1 MNLLRTKSVQQL
13 VSESEEQQTKLKR
26 ALSAFDLT
34 ALGIGGII
42 GTGIFVLTGI
52 GASNF
57 AGPALVISFIIAGL
71 ASGLAALSYAE
82 FAAMI
87 PVAGSAYTYG
97 YAALGEIFA
106 WVIGWDLLLEYGLA
120 SSTVAVGWSG
130 YLVNLLSAIGVNL
143 PAWATN
149 APGAGGIIDLP
160 AILIVGLIVSLLTVG
175 VKESKWVNNIIVVV
189 KLAVILLFI
198 AVGTSHVTP
207 ANWHPYMPFGWGG
220 VMTGASIIFFAYL
233 GFDAVSTAAEEAKK
247 PQRDLPIGLMAS
259 LGISTVLYIL
269 VTMILTGMV
278 NYTKL
283 NTSAP
288 VSFALN
294 YIGMHW
300 AAALLSVGAIAGI
313 TSVLLVDLF
322 AQTRILYAMSRD
334 GLLPPVFSSVH
345 QKFKTPHVSTRL
357 VGLVVAAM
365 AGFTPIKDL
374 AEMANIGTL
383 FAFVIVSAAVI
394 VLRKTKPEQRRPF
407 RVPLVPW
414 LPLLAIVACLYLMYS
429 LPLLTW
435 IRFVVWLAVGLIIY
449 WRYGSRHSL
458 LQKGENGRLS
468 GDKTMGTDPQ
478 KGGRGAAR

>member
-57 AGPALVISFIIAGL
+57 AGPALVISFIMAGL

-143 PAWATN
+143 PAWAIN
-149 APGAGGIIDLP
+149 APGAGGIINLP
-160 AILIVGLIVSLLTVG
+160 AILIVGLIVGLLTVG

-189 KLAVILLFI
+189 KLAVIVLFI
-198 AVGTSHVTP
+198 AVGTSHVTT

-233 GFDAVSTAAEEAKK
+233 GFDAVSTAAEEAKR

-294 YIGMHW
+294 YIGLHW

-414 LPLLAIVACLYLMYS
+414 LPLLAIVSCLYLMYS
-429 LPLLTW
+429 LPQLTW
-435 IRFVVWLAVGLIIY
+435 IRFVVWLVVGLIIY

-458 LQKGENGRLS
+458 LQKGENGRLPEE
-468 GDKTMGTDPQ
+468 KTMGTEPP
-478 KGGRGAAR
+478 RS